1 MYQKDY
7 ILRMIEMLGEL
18 IAGILGLIKKG
29 ELQKAADKLYKL
41 YWDMLKEDAAFF
53 RDIPEKE
60 LTDRLLHMHNYTNGH
75 LEILAELFN
84 AEAELCLA
92 QGNISDSI
100 KYSRKSLILF
110 EFIDREY
117 KTYSQERIDK
127 MELIRKRIDVNRT
140 SGD

>member
-29 ELQKAADKLYKL
+29 DLKQAAGKLDML
-41 YWDMLKEDAAFF
+41 YRDMLKEDAAFF
-53 RDIPEKE
+53 RDLPEE
-60 LTDRLLHMHNYTNGH
+60 GLTDRLLHQHNYTNGH

-84 AEAELCLA
+84 AEAELCTA
-92 QGNISDSI
+92 QGNKSDAI
-100 KYSRKSLILF
+100 MYSRKSLILF

-117 KTYSQERIDK
+117 KTYSQERTER
-127 MELIRKRIDVNRT
+127 METINQRI
-140 SGD
+140 GG